1 MTQQEFFNRT
11 NVKVNE
17 DEFWA
22 INAMYN
28 YCEVGKDEF
37 CKMWCKMNQSR
48 VDAAKRKIK
57 EQQKD
62 EKCRNIL
69 NKWFESWRNGENLR
83 KSYDVLLVYTK
94 LPKGFVEALARFDI
108 TIPSMATVSDIYYM
122 VGEELGYFEPFVE
135 G

>member
-11 NVKVNE
+11 NVKVNA

-22 INAMYN
+22 IHAMYI

-37 CKMWCKMNQSR
+37 CKMWCKMNPAR
-48 VDAAKRKIK
+48 VQAAKRKIK

-69 NKWFESWRNGENLR
+69 NKWFESWRTGENLR

-94 LPKGFVEALARFDI
+94 IPKGFVEALARFDI
-108 TIPSMATVSDIYYM
+108 TIPPMATVSDIYYK
-122 VGEELGYFEPFVE
+122 VGEKLGYFEPFTE

>member
-1 MTQQEFFNRT
+1 MTQQEFTQRT
-11 NVKVNE
+11 MVEVSNN
-17 DEFWA
+17 EFWA
-22 INAMYN
+22 INEVYN
-28 YCEVGKDEF
+28 NSDLNKDEF
-37 CKMWCKMNQSR
+37 CKMWCKMNASR

-62 EKCRNIL
+62 EKCRYIL
-69 NKWFESWRNGENLR
+69 NKWFESWRTGENLR

-108 TIPSMATVSDIYYM
+108 TIPSMATVSDIYYQ

>member
-37 CKMWCKMNQSR
+37 CKMWCKMNPAR
-48 VDAAKRKIK
+48 VQAAKRNIK

-69 NKWFESWRNGENLR
+69 NKWFESWRTGENLR